1 MLTCNGSGTIA
12 QPIGIKSAA
21 LEQSRGNKPTQ
32 KGFNQIKALPQRPNY
47 LKTMDAAI
55 TFLQQLAK
63 RSKDLTFVY
72 DLEARCFTY
81 LSDSAINFFGLSP
94 QEIYKSPEALIGLL
108 QEEDR
113 QHVLDQVDKLRQGEA
128 YVDIEFRLMM
138 ADSNIKW
145 LHAKVYT
152 LYGKH
157 SHKLHMAGIL
167 EDITTRKE
175 HEISLYTIKEQ
186 KDTVLQILGHDLRGP
201 LHTISGATELIHRE
215 IGNNEAA
222 MQRIH
227 QYLTIISS
235 TCEHSLGLINEVLS
249 IEYIETQ
256 KVAIKSLRFD
266 LVERIHN
273 QIETYRLIRN
283 SSKNF
288 NLNSSREK
296 IYASM
301 DPTRYMLIIENLLS
315 NAYKFTKADGQIEI
329 SVTAENG
336 TVQIKVADNGI
347 GIPEALK
354 PFIFDKFTKARRPG
368 HQGERPVGLGMH
380 LIKTMVEQL
389 EGKIWFES
397 QEGIGTT
404 FFVELPKA

>member
-1 MLTCNGSGTIA
+1 
-12 QPIGIKSAA
+12 
-21 LEQSRGNKPTQ
+21 
-32 KGFNQIKALPQRPNY
+32 
-47 LKTMDAAI
+47 MDAAI
-55 TFLQQLAK
+55 TFLQQLAE

-72 DLEARCFTY
+72 DLDARCFTF
-81 LSDSAINFFGLSP
+81 LSDSAIDFFGIAP
-94 QEIYKSPEALIGLL
+94 EEIYKSPEVLIGLL

-113 QHVLDQVDKLRQGEA
+113 QHVLDQIASLRQGA
-128 YVDIEFRLMM
+128 PYIDIEFRLQWP
-138 ADSNIKW
+138 DNSIKW

-152 LYGKH
+152 LHTKQN
-157 SHKLHMAGIL
+157 HKQHMAGIL
-167 EDITTRKE
+167 EDITPRKE

-201 LHTISGATELIHRE
+201 LHTISGATDLIHRE
-215 IGNNEAA
+215 IGKNEAA

-227 QYLTIISS
+227 QYLTIISA

-256 KVAIKSLRFD
+256 KIAIKKLRFD
-266 LVERIHN
+266 LVERIRN

-283 SSKNF
+283 SSKDF
-288 NLNSSREK
+288 MLNSSREK
-296 IYASM
+296 IYATL

-315 NAYKFTKADGQIEI
+315 NAYKFTKADGRIEVNI
-329 SVTAENG
+329 EADNE
-336 TVQIKVADNGI
+336 TVHIKVADNGI
-347 GIPEALK
+347 GIPETLK
-354 PFIFDKFTKARRPG
+354 PFIFDKFTKARRQG

-380 LIKTMVEQL
+380 LIKTLVEQL

-397 QEGIGTT
+397 QEGKGTT

>member
-1 MLTCNGSGTIA
+1 
-12 QPIGIKSAA
+12 
-21 LEQSRGNKPTQ
+21 
-32 KGFNQIKALPQRPNY
+32 
-47 LKTMDAAI
+47 MDAAI
-55 TFLQQLAK
+55 TFLQQLAEQ
-63 RSKDLTFVY
+63 SKDLTFVY
-72 DLEARCFTY
+72 DLEARYFTY
-81 LSDSAINFFGLSP
+81 LSDSANDFFGIS
-94 QEIYKSPEALIGLL
+94 QEEIYKSPEVLVELL

-113 QHVLDQVDKLRQGEA
+113 QHVLDQVASLRLGA
-128 YVDIEFRLMM
+128 PYVDIEFRLQLP
-138 ADSNIKW
+138 DNNIKW

-152 LYGKH
+152 LFAKH
-157 SHKLHMAGIL
+157 DQRQHMAGIL

-175 HEISLYTIKEQ
+175 HEISLYSIKEQ

-201 LHTISGATELIHRE
+201 LHTISGATELIHRA
-215 IGNNEAA
+215 IGQNEAA
-222 MQRIH
+222 MQRIQ
-227 QYLTIISS
+227 QYLAIIST
-235 TCEHSLGLINEVLS
+235 TCEHSLGLIDEVLS

-256 KVAIKSLRFD
+256 KVALKRLRFD
-266 LVERIHN
+266 LVERIRN

-288 NLNSSREK
+288 VLNSSREK
-296 IYASM
+296 IYATM

-315 NAYKFTKADGQIEI
+315 NAYKFTKADGRIEVSI
-329 SVTAENG
+329 EAANG

-354 PFIFDKFTKARRPG
+354 PYIFDKFTKARRPG

-380 LIKTMVEQL
+380 LIKTMAEQL

-397 QEGIGTT
+397 QEGKGTT